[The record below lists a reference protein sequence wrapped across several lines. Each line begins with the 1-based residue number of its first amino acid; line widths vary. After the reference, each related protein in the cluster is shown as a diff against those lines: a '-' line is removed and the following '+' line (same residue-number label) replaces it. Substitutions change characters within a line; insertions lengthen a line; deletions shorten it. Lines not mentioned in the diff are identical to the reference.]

1 VKWSGN
7 NKFGKLMARSLPLNP
22 RAAKR
27 SRGRSGLALTNP
39 RKERNSFAGFPQAF
53 INLTMQRLLDSQPTQ
68 NKHGNRTRES
78 KMGTQSVGV

>member
-7 NKFGKLMARSLPLNP
+7 NEFGKLMARSLPLNP

-27 SRGRSGLALTNP
+27 SRGRSGSSLTNP

-53 INLTMQRLLDSQPTQ
+53 IN
-68 NKHGNRTRES
+68 
-78 KMGTQSVGV
+78 